1 MEVSTPDDLSPLQR
15 RKRTAILAGAE
26 EVFLRRGYA
35 LTTMDEVAAAAGVG
49 KQTVYRH
56 FTSKEVLFEALIASM
71 CANGA
76 LVEGPTGISDRSPH
90 EQLTELGWILIRNL
104 TSANSLRLYRA
115 IVADAERRPDL
126 GRLFYDNGPKLV
138 RALAAQILRK
148 VYDEP
153 TAALR
158 AATFISLVLGDAHL
172 ELTLGYDI
180 RGKKARFA
188 EQIEE
193 AVQATLRD

>member
-1 MEVSTPDDLSPLQR
+1 MHEGDLSPLQR
-15 RKRTAILAGAE
+15 RKRAAILAGAE
-26 EVFLRRGYA
+26 EVFLSRGYGS
-35 LTTMDEVAAAAGVG
+35 TTMDEVAAAAGVG

-56 FTSKEVLFEALIASM
+56 FASKEALFESLIASM
-71 CANGA
+71 CADGA
-76 LVEGPTGISDRSPH
+76 LVDGPRGAGHRPPQ
-90 EQLTELGWILIRNL
+90 EQLRALGTVLIRNL

-115 IVADAERRPDL
+115 VVADAERRPEL

-138 RALAAQILRK
+138 RTLAAQILQT

-153 TAALR
+153 KASLR

-172 ELTLGYDI
+172 ELTLGYHLTG
-180 RGKKARFA
+180 RKARFA

-193 AVQATLRD
+193 AVQAALRD